1 MSESPKD
8 PVTLAAMRLEAAV
21 ERLARAISA
30 RPPHAAA
37 AAAGGD
43 AGVAREQ
50 LAALARRLDETV
62 ARLRDALGEEED
74 EDDGGGEEAATAAG
88 AARREEQ

>member
-30 RPPHAAA
+30 RPPHAV